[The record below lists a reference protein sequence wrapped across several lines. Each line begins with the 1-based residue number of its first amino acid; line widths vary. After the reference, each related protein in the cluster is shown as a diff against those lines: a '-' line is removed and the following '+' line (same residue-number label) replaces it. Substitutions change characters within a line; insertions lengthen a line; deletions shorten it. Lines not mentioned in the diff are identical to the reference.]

1 MAGAVYET
9 VYILGKEY
17 MKEYLE
23 ALSQGLVQVLMSLP
37 TGCWVPKRPEPQQ
50 KEGTGS
56 LAHRL

>member
-1 MAGAVYET
+1 
-9 VYILGKEY
+9 

-23 ALSQGLVQVLMSLP
+23 ALSQDLVQVLMSLP